1 MNQREALVMIMEP
14 NRSHMPAFSQIA
26 LDAALAVALVVT
38 LASVVGL
45 DSWIKPS
52 KPESAEATIEQV
64 AQEPEPLEQS
74 PSLRLGVTPASP
86 EYDNMA
92 KLLDGL
98 GEGYKYRTFPMD
110 DLLDDTKLANFDIV
124 FLTCS
129 GYPAKWLGRQTGDS
143 ARGGG
148 LFAPNEEVFTRAKES
163 LRQFVARGGTLYAS
177 DLHFNLVANCFPE
190 FVDLQQVDQGDVQQV
205 TAEVVDPGLSELI
218 GSKVELRF
226 DQPGWRPAAFDA
238 EKSTCYLRGE
248 FQSSSGQHRSGP
260 LLVKCPFQDGNIIF
274 TSFHN
279 EKQNSETETKLLRYL
294 VFAAV
299 TAKVESQVT
308 KTMVRGGFAPAKQN
322 LFSASSGQRS
332 VSKTYNC
339 TKTTDLKFVLGFAD
353 QGARLKLTVKR
364 PDGKVLER
372 EGTSTITIDVSGAEV
387 GVWTYTVT
395 ALQIPNENF
404 AFTVTVGQK

>member
-1 MNQREALVMIMEP
+1 
-14 NRSHMPAFSQIA
+14 
-26 LDAALAVALVVT
+26 
-38 LASVVGL
+38 
-45 DSWIKPS
+45 
-52 KPESAEATIEQV
+52 
-64 AQEPEPLEQS
+64 
-74 PSLRLGVTPASP
+74 
-86 EYDNMA
+86 
-92 KLLDGL
+92 
-98 GEGYKYRTFPMD
+98 
-110 DLLDDTKLANFDIV
+110 
-124 FLTCS
+124 
-129 GYPAKWLGRQTGDS
+129 
-143 ARGGG
+143 
-148 LFAPNEEVFTRAKES
+148 
-163 LRQFVARGGTLYAS
+163 
-177 DLHFNLVANCFPE
+177 
-190 FVDLQQVDQGDVQQV
+190 
-205 TAEVVDPGLSELI
+205 
-218 GSKVELRF
+218 
-226 DQPGWRPAAFDA
+226 
-238 EKSTCYLRGE
+238 
-248 FQSSSGQHRSGP
+248 
-260 LLVKCPFQDGNIIF
+260 
-274 TSFHN
+274 
-279 EKQNSETETKLLRYL
+279 L